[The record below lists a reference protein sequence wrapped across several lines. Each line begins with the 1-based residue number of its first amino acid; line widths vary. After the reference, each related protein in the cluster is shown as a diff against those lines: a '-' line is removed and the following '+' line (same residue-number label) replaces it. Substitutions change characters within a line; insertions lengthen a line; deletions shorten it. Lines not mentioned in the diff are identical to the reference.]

1 MKIVVIDGQGGRL
14 GKLLVEAVKDRIPQ
28 AEVLAV
34 GTNGIATA
42 TMQKAGADYVA
53 TGENPVVRG
62 VMDADVVLGPLGIVV
77 AHSIL
82 GEVTPRIAEAVGGC
96 RGKKILIPMNSTPC
110 ALHSACTCAERV
122 TTMRADSCGVSV
134 AGTQEMGLAG
144 YVKLAADQAE
154 AFLRGAR

>member
-96 RGKKILIPMNSTPC
+96 RGKKILIPMT
-110 ALHSACTCAERV
+110 
-122 TTMRADSCGVSV
+122 SCGVSV

>member
-42 TMQKAGADYVA
+42 TMQKAGADHVA

-96 RGKKILIPMNSTPC
+96 RGKKILVPMN
-110 ALHSACTCAERV
+110 
-122 TTMRADSCGVSV
+122 SCGVSV
-134 AGTQEMGLAG
+134 AA
-144 YVKLAADQAE
+144 KARHS
-154 AFLRGAR
+154 RG

>member
-62 VMDADVVLGPLGIVV
+62 VIDADVVLRPLAIVV

-82 GEVTPRIAEAVGGC
+82 GEVTPRMAEAVGGC
-96 RGKKILIPMNSTPC
+96 RGKKILIPMN
-110 ALHSACTCAERV
+110 
-122 TTMRADSCGVSV
+122 SCGVSV

>member
-1 MKIVVIDGQGGRL
+1 MAKIVVIDGQGGRL

-62 VMDADVVLGPLGIVV
+62 VMDADMVLGPLGIVV

-96 RGKKILIPMNSTPC
+96 RGKKILVPMN
-110 ALHSACTCAERV
+110 
-122 TTMRADSCGVSV
+122 SCGVSV

>member
-14 GKLLVEAVKDRIPQ
+14 GKLLVEAIKERLPQ

-82 GEVTPRIAEAVGGC
+82 GEVTPRMAEAVGGC
-96 RGKKILIPMNSTPC
+96 RGKKILIPMN
-110 ALHSACTCAERV
+110 
-122 TTMRADSCGVSV
+122 SCGVSV

-154 AFLRGAR
+154 VFLRGAR